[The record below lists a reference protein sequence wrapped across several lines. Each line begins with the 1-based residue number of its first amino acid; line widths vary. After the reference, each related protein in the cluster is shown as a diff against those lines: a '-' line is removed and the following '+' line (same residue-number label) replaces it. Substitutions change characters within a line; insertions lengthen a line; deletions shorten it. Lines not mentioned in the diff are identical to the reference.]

1 MAGSPEELPATG
13 SPGASR
19 GRAGPASQ
27 HRAQYEM
34 AGSPEELPATGSPG
48 ASRGGLAA
56 STARY

>member
-1 MAGSPEELPATG
+1 
-13 SPGASR
+13 
-19 GRAGPASQ
+19 
-27 HRAQYEM
+27 M